1 MKLNIRGIKLTPSQQ
16 IIYDAANDK
25 EHKYVMANISRQQ
38 GKTTVVT
45 LLCIQWLS
53 QPNQEIIYFT
63 PTFKLAKRIF
73 GNIAKMLPKSF
84 AVKVN
89 ASDLYLESITGSKLS
104 FHSGEAAQSAR
115 GSNCT
120 KLVIDEAA
128 YIKEEIDGQNFYYNI
143 VLPLT
148 KVHCDKIVMI
158 STPRSTF
165 GFFYDLCMQALSGE
179 RNDMIYIKRTIHEDA
194 LITPEEIEELKR
206 GYPPMAWKAEFECL
220 FLADALSVF
229 PDYDKCFDIDEY
241 KRTSK
246 CWIAID
252 PSSVGEDNTILT
264 VVNELN
270 QIKQYKIDGSLD
282 NKYATLAKLIND
294 YNPVATYMESNSIGE
309 VMADQVKKK
318 LTRKSNFYT
327 FATTNETKK
336 DYISLIAVNIANGT
350 IHFERDN
357 KLLFSELG
365 TFTYKLTKTGNITY
379 AAQEPFHDDTVTSL
393 GIALQCKE
401 DFKLNNVMKR
411 DNFIKSNIKFYG

>member
-25 EHKYVMANISRQQ
+25 EHKYVMANLSRQQ

-73 GNIAKMLPKSF
+73 ANIAKMLPKSF

-89 ASDLYLESITGSKLS
+89 ASDLYLESISGSKLS
-104 FHSGEAAQSAR
+104 FHSGEAAQAVR

-179 RNDMIYIKRTIHEDA
+179 RKDMIYIKRTIYEDA

-246 CWIAID
+246 CWIGID

-282 NKYATLAKLIND
+282 EKYDKIANLINQ

-309 VMADQVKKK
+309 VMANQVKKK

-327 FATTNETKK
+327 FSTTNESKK
-336 DYISLIAVNIANGT
+336 DYISLIAVDIANGT

-357 KLLFSELG
+357 KLLYSELG

-401 DFKLNNVMKR
+401 DFKTNAQNGFVLSGVKVLR
-411 DNFIKSNIKFYG
+411 

>member
-16 IIYDAANDK
+16 TIYDAANDK
-25 EHKYVMANISRQQ
+25 EHKYVMANLSRQQ

-179 RNDMIYIKRTIHEDA
+179 RKDMIYIKRTIYEDA

-229 PDYDKCFDIDEY
+229 PDYEKCFDIDEY

-246 CWIAID
+246 CWIGID

-282 NKYATLAKLIND
+282 EKYD
-294 YNPVATYMESNSIGE
+294 
-309 VMADQVKKK
+309 KKTSK
-318 LTRKSNFYT
+318 
-327 FATTNETKK
+327 E
-336 DYISLIAVNIANGT
+336 
-350 IHFERDN
+350 EQ
-357 KLLFSELG
+357 LLYLR
-365 TFTYKLTKTGNITY
+365 
-379 AAQEPFHDDTVTSL
+379 
-393 GIALQCKE
+393 
-401 DFKLNNVMKR
+401 NNQ
-411 DNFIKSNIKFYG
+411 

>member
-16 IIYDAANDK
+16 IIYDAANNK
-25 EHKYVMANISRQQ
+25 EHKYVMANLSRQQ

-104 FHSGEAAQSAR
+104 FHSGEAAQAVR

-179 RNDMIYIKRTIHEDA
+179 RKDMIYIKRTIYEDA

-246 CWIAID
+246 CWIGID

-282 NKYATLAKLIND
+282 EKYDKIAHLINV
-294 YNPVATYMESNSIGE
+294 YAPIATYMESNSIGE
-309 VMADQVKKK
+309 VMAHQVKKK

-327 FATTNETKK
+327 FSTTNESKK
-336 DYISLIAVNIANGT
+336 DYISLIAVDIANGT
-350 IHFERDN
+350 IHFELDN
-357 KLLFSELG
+357 KLLYSELG

-401 DFKLNNVMKR
+401 DFKTNAQSG
-411 DNFIKSNIKFYG
+411 FILSGVKVLR

>member
-1 MKLNIRGIKLTPSQQ
+1 MKVNVKGIKLTESQRL
-16 IIYDAANDK
+16 IYNAANDK

-53 QPNQEIIYFT
+53 QKNQEIIYFT
-63 PTFKLAKRIF
+63 PTYSLAKRIY
-73 GNIAKMLPKSF
+73 GKIAKMLPQNFVAK
-84 AVKVN
+84 AN
-89 ASDLYLESITGSKLS
+89 ASDLVIESVTGSQLR
-104 FHSGEAAQSAR
+104 FFSGEAAQSAR

-158 STPRSTF
+158 STPKSTF
-165 GFFYDLCMQALSGE
+165 GFYYELCMQALSGE
-179 RNDMIYIKRTIHEDA
+179 RKDMVYIKRTIYDDA
-194 LITPEEIEELKR
+194 LIDKNEIEELKKN
-206 GYPPMAWKAEFECL
+206 YPPMAWKAEFECL
-220 FLADALSVF
+220 FITDALSVF
-229 PDYDKCFDIDEY
+229 PDYEKCFDIDEC
-241 KRTSK
+241 KKTK
-246 CWIAID
+246 CWIGID
-252 PSSVGEDNTILT
+252 PSSVGEDNTI
-264 VVNELN
+264 VSIVNDRNEV
-270 QIKQYKIDGSLD
+270 KQYKVEGSLD
-282 NKYATLAKLIND
+282 EKYSKIAHLINV
-294 YNPVATYMESNSIGE
+294 YAPIATYMESNSIGE
-309 VMADQVKKK
+309 VMANEVKKK

-327 FATTNETKK
+327 FATTNDTKK

-401 DFKLNNVMKR
+401 DFKYQGINKNKFILTNAKR
-411 DNFIKSNIKFYG
+411 FI

>member
-393 GIALQCKE
+393 GIALQAKE
-401 DFKLNNVMKR
+401 DFKHTGGYAFANNFNKVIR
-411 DNFIKSNIKFYG
+411 

>member
-1 MKLNIRGIKLTPSQQ
+1 MKVNVKGIKLTESQRL
-16 IIYDAANDK
+16 IYNAANDK

-53 QPNQEIIYFT
+53 QKNQEIIYFT
-63 PTFKLAKRIF
+63 PTYSLAKRIY
-73 GNIAKMLPKSF
+73 GKIAKMLPQNFVAK
-84 AVKVN
+84 AN
-89 ASDLYLESITGSKLS
+89 ASDLVIESVTGSQLR
-104 FHSGEAAQSAR
+104 FFSGEAAQSAR

-158 STPRSTF
+158 STPKSTF
-165 GFFYDLCMQALSGE
+165 GFYYELCMQALFGE
-179 RNDMIYIKRTIHEDA
+179 RKDMVYIKRTIYDDA
-194 LITPEEIEELKR
+194 LIDKNEIEELKKN
-206 GYPPMAWKAEFECL
+206 YPPMAWKAEFECL
-220 FLADALSVF
+220 FITDALSVF
-229 PDYDKCFDIDEY
+229 PDYEKCFDIDEC
-241 KRTSK
+241 KKTK
-246 CWIAID
+246 CWIGID
-252 PSSVGEDNTILT
+252 PSSVGEDNTIASI
-264 VVNELN
+264 VNDRNE
-270 QIKQYKIDGSLD
+270 IKQYKIEGSLD
-282 NKYATLAKLIND
+282 EKYSKIAHLINV
-294 YNPVATYMESNSIGE
+294 YAPIATYMESNSIGE
-309 VMADQVKKK
+309 VMANEVKKK

>member
-25 EHKYVMANISRQQ
+25 EHKYVMANLSRQQ

-104 FHSGEAAQSAR
+104 FHSGEAAQAVR

-179 RNDMIYIKRTIHEDA
+179 RKDMIYIKRTIYEDA

-246 CWIAID
+246 CWIGID

-282 NKYATLAKLIND
+282 EKYDKIAHLINV
-294 YNPVATYMESNSIGE
+294 YAPIATYMESNSIGE
-309 VMADQVKKK
+309 VMAHQVKKK

-327 FATTNETKK
+327 FATTNESKK
-336 DYISLIAVNIANGT
+336 DYISLIAVDIANGT

-357 KLLFSELG
+357 KLLYSELG

-401 DFKLNNVMKR
+401 DFKTNAQNGFVLSGVKVLR
-411 DNFIKSNIKFYG
+411 